1 MKKERERFST
11 IIDNILKDNLGSY
24 QVKVFFFGSWS
35 RFEERPS
42 SDIDIAIWAEEPL
55 PLGTLARLRAAFEDS
70 PLPYPVD
77 VVDLTNTETVFRE
90 HVMREGIPWNA

>member
-1 MKKERERFST
+1 MERERFSAM
-11 IIDNILKDNLGSY
+11 IDTILKENLSSY
-24 QVKVFFFGSWS
+24 RIRVFLFGSWS

-55 PLGTLARLRAAFEDS
+55 PPGTLARLRAAFEES

-77 VVDLTNTETVFRE
+77 VVDLAQTDSAFRE
-90 HVMREGIPWNA
+90 QVMREGIPWNV